1 MLVSEGFRTSFITC
15 FYFMFDWGALWY
27 LFFAAFGWWTWF
39 MWHDSKLQC
48 GYLVNSWILCAPM
61 WIVILNKVAIYFPV
75 SAYFPNLTLAA
86 LLSSLPGFQNSVD
99 QILFHYFVTKLS
111 AAIVL
116 FLNKLLCFMQL
127 IIVQKEVCS
136 FKFRFSES
144 SMDSFVCMVSQLQWI
159 LVLCL
164 LVLLTK
170 GRSTS
175 T

>member
-1 MLVSEGFRTSFITC
+1 MS
-15 FYFMFDWGALWY
+15 
-27 LFFAAFGWWTWF
+27 
-39 MWHDSKLQC
+39 
-48 GYLVNSWILCAPM
+48 
-61 WIVILNKVAIYFPV
+61 IVILNKVAIYFPV

-86 LLSSLPGFQNSVD
+86 LLSSLLGFQNSVD